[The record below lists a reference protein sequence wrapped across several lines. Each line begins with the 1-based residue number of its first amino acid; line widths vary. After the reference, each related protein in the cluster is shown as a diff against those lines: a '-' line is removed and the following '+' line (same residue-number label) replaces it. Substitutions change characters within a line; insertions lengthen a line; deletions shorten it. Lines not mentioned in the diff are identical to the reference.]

1 MTVNVLDPPG
11 TFPVARHG
19 VDHPFVRA
27 HVDGTVRVNHGGRV
41 DPVFLVHTLRTV
53 GPVRRALV
61 VHLFVWSVHGP
72 TVARGAALESRPRGG
87 QLVRCELNQ
96 KGGGGRTLSVLR
108 GEMIRAKKTKTNFVQ
123 KSFKVDVGQPGA
135 TWRRARVRVAP
146 LRQLASKTTRSL
158 AEGAAARKGSV
169 LDSYKLKLWR

>member
-1 MTVNVLDPPG
+1 
-11 TFPVARHG
+11 
-19 VDHPFVRA
+19 
-27 HVDGTVRVNHGGRV
+27 
-41 DPVFLVHTLRTV
+41 
-53 GPVRRALV
+53 
-61 VHLFVWSVHGP
+61 
-72 TVARGAALESRPRGG
+72 
-87 QLVRCELNQ
+87 
-96 KGGGGRTLSVLR
+96 
-108 GEMIRAKKTKTNFVQ
+108 MIRAKKTKTNFVQ